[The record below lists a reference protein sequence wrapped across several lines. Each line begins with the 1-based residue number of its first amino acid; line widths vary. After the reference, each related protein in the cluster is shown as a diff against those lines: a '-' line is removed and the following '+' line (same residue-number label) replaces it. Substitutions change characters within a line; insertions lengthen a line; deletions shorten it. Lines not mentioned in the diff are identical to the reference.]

1 MDLVLILEILGL
13 ALLAFIVVL
22 IVLVT
27 VRRSMLARSGAVDVC
42 WRYDLD
48 RSGHGWV
55 LGQGRFDG
63 PNLLLYRSFSPLPA
77 AARRL
82 SRERLTLGD
91 RRCPVGTEADLLPVG
106 SVIITCTDGGTPFE
120 LAVSEQVS
128 TGVLSWLESLPPSSP
143 AHRRGS
149 LRRRD

>member
-1 MDLVLILEILGL
+1 ML
-13 ALLAFIVVL
+13 ALVVL
-22 IVLVT
+22 VIVMVT
-27 VRRSMLARSGAVDVC
+27 VRRSRLARSGAVSVSWRFDVS
-42 WRYDLD
+42 RA
-48 RSGHGWV
+48 GHGWV

-63 PNLLLYRSFSPLPA
+63 PNLLLYRSFSPLPMP
-77 AARRL
+77 ARRL
-82 SRERLTLGD
+82 SRERLTLGE
-91 RRCPVGTEADLLPVG
+91 RRCPAGTEADLLPVG

>member
-1 MDLVLILEILGL
+1 MDLVLFLEILGL
-13 ALLAFIVVL
+13 TLLALAIVA
-22 IVLVT
+22 IVMVT
-27 VRRSMLARSGAVDVC
+27 VRRSTLARAGAVNIS
-42 WRYDLD
+42 WRFDMA
-48 RSGHGWV
+48 RPGHGWV

-63 PNLLLYRSFSPLPA
+63 PNLLLYRSFSPLPMS
-77 AARRL
+77 ARRL
-82 SRERLTLGD
+82 SRERLTLGE
-91 RRCPVGTEADLLPVG
+91 RRCPAGTETDLLPVG

-149 LRRRD
+149 FRRRD